1 MPCCALRTAYA
12 ESLSRL
18 YKQVTDMEH
27 TMPQWQQVRG
37 EISLGDHSSPLT
49 HTHTRRSQ
57 SPQAAAMQ
65 ANLAR
70 MKQQREGTHR

>member
-37 EISLGDHSSPLT
+37 EISLGDHSSHSRTLT
-49 HTHTRRSQ
+49 LAVPSRPRR
-57 SPQAAAMQ
+57 
-65 ANLAR
+65 
-70 MKQQREGTHR
+70 QRCRRIWPG